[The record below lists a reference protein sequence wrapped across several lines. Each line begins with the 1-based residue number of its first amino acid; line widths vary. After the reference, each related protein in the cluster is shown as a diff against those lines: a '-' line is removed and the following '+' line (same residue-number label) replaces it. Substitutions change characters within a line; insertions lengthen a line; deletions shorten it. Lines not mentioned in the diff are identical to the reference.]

1 MNNYVIVQYLG
12 LYDRSKDLLEILD
25 FDKAMEFN
33 QSQRELS
40 HILIANE
47 ISEVEILET
56 CADRLVGGGKI
67 VIYQRSLAALERVAE
82 WLFGSGRYQNVNV
95 VDSWMRRV
103 QV

>member
-1 MNNYVIVQYLG
+1 MIVQYLG

-67 VIYQRSLAALERVAE
+67 VIYQRSLAVNFLDLICLGVGKSSGVVVWE
-82 WLFGSGRYQNVNV
+82 WEVSECECCG
-95 VDSWMRRV
+95 
-103 QV
+103 